1 MQEALRVEAQR
12 NEYMFALMRE
22 HGVADRL
29 DQNVGV
35 DFINTEATNKALETE
50 VQLSSTDDSSYRSI
64 DVTPLSSVAETV
76 DPYLTQS

>member
-1 MQEALRVEAQR
+1 
-12 NEYMFALMRE
+12 MFALMRE

-50 VQLSSTDDSSYRSI
+50 V
-64 DVTPLSSVAETV
+64 
-76 DPYLTQS
+76 